1 MSAFFKMAQ
10 ALCCLFVFS
19 LSYTALQAQGNPN
32 QMTPPSSKWKIN
44 GNNSSANDYLGTNNQ
59 RDLILKSNALEVLRL
74 TTDQETKIKGDF
86 YLEQEVD
93 PLDPVPKFM
102 MVGPNGKVRG
112 VTKSFLLNTIY
123 GGPGCQYTG
132 EEYDSP
138 IWESVSFSENYG
150 YLLTGND
157 CPARVG
163 IGVENPATQ
172 LHVNGGGYFT
182 SNVGVGSAPVFETQL
197 NARTIK
203 KNGICIDQNYFHDF
217 GYAYKA
223 IVHKKNTK
231 GLGIFNESY
240 QHDVFTVYGSGTIE
254 ASNEQ
259 DTYFSLRPEGHMVI
273 SNEFGNILTLEPD
286 GKFILSNGTDKLLQ
300 LESDGLLRGRKI
312 KLDQDNWADYVFDM
326 EYSLMPLK
334 ELEEY
339 ISTHKHLPR
348 VPSQQTVQAEG
359 IDLGE
364 MNVILLEKI
373 EELTLY
379 VIEQNKEMKRQ
390 KRELHLLQQKVSEQ
404 STNPKD

>member
-1 MSAFFKMAQ
+1 MTSFCKTVIAV
-10 ALCCLFVFS
+10 LCLFIFS
-19 LSYTALQAQGNPN
+19 LSCNVIQAQGNPN
-32 QMTPPSSKWKIN
+32 QLTPPSSKWKIN

-86 YLEQEVD
+86 YLEQEID
-93 PLDPVPKFM
+93 PLDPLPKFM
-102 MVGPNGKVRG
+102 MVGPNGRVRG

-138 IWESVSFSENYG
+138 IWKSISFSENYG
-150 YLLTGND
+150 YLITGND

-197 NARTIK
+197 NAKTIK
-203 KNGICIDQNYFHDF
+203 KNGICIDQHYIHDY

-231 GLGIFNESY
+231 GLGIFNEGY

-259 DTYFSLRPEGHMVI
+259 DTYFSLRPEGYMEI
-273 SNEFGNILTLEPD
+273 SNESGNIFTLEPD

-300 LESDGLLRGRKI
+300 LESDGLLRSRKI
-312 KLDQDNWADYVFDM
+312 KVDQNNWAEYVFDM

-348 VPSQQTVQAEG
+348 VPSQQTVLSEG
-359 IDLGE
+359 VDLGE

-379 VIEQNKEMKRQ
+379 VIEQNKEMESLKEDLENF
-390 KRELHLLQQKVSEQ
+390 KSLVTDDH
-404 STNPKD
+404 